1 MHNRRTD
8 ALSDAHGKKIDPFS
22 NDTIAFILLK
32 MHVDTGLESLHVL
45 SGTIWVSIQNSK
57 PYRKR
62 ITKKNSFTNILRHFE
77 AMIFVCRNLCESQ
90 TIGVL

>member
-8 ALSDAHGKKIDPFS
+8 ALSGAHGKKIDPFS

-45 SGTIWVSIQNSK
+45 SGTIWVWTQKNSK

-62 ITKKNSFTNILRHFE
+62 ITKKKTVSLAFGDILK
-77 AMIFVCRNLCESQ
+77 
-90 TIGVL
+90 